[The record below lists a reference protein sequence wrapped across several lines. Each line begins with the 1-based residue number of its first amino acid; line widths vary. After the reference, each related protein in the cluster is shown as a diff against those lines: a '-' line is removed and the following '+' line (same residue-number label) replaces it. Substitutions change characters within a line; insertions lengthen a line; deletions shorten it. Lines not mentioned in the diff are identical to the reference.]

1 MHVTTIA
8 IEGTMIRIRPLL
20 ILIACVGVIL
30 TACGG
35 TSSDEGRAPADEVQI
50 TIEDFDFGDPTTAGI
65 GDTIRI
71 SNKDGVAHTWT
82 SADELFNS
90 GSIGPEGDFTFSFD
104 EAGNYEFFCSI
115 HPSMTGSISISG

>member
-1 MHVTTIA
+1 M
-8 IEGTMIRIRPLL
+8 RIRLLL
-20 ILIACVGVIL
+20 ILIACVGVIV
-30 TACGG
+30 TACAG
-35 TSSDEGRAPADEVQI
+35 TSSNEGQAPAEEVMI
-50 TIEDFDFGDPTTAGI
+50 TIEDFDFGDPTTARV

-82 SADELFNS
+82 SVDEVFNS

-104 EAGNYEFFCSI
+104 EPGDYKFICSI